1 MMIKWS
7 FGSVYLGFGNTVG
20 KDVSLFCGLLKGIV
34 LKCWQRCEPLCYCY
48 SMPAA
53 QPEATPAVQFILPF
67 TCLKNFKSCFPTHL
81 LPEGRMITIFL
92 FYVDSTKNTGSQSF
106 KQKPKLFAVALV
118 EAAAVTV
125 ANASAAGV
133 LLLLFMDTIM
143 HLIGVLKTYVILSV
157 QLYGI
162 VYQHPSRPQQML
174 NPSAGFKNLAF
185 ILSIHP
191 GCFCDSVLSAFL
203 IWRLH

>member
-1 MMIKWS
+1 
-7 FGSVYLGFGNTVG
+7 
-20 KDVSLFCGLLKGIV
+20 
-34 LKCWQRCEPLCYCY
+34 
-48 SMPAA
+48 MPAA

-125 ANASAAGV
+125 ANASAAGEV
-133 LLLLFMDTIM
+133 IYGHHNAPNRCTKNLRY
-143 HLIGVLKTYVILSV
+143 LIGPAIWNSL
-157 QLYGI
+157 
-162 VYQHPSRPQQML
+162 P
-174 NPSAGFKNLAF
+174 A
-185 ILSIHP
+185 SIQATTNAES
-191 GCFCDSVLSAFL
+191 FRWL
-203 IWRLH
+203 